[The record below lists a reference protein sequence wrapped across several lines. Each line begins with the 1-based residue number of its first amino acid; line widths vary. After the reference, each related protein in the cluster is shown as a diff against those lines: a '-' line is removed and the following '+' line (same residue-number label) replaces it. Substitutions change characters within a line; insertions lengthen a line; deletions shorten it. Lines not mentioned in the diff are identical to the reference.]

1 MQAGEQGKYVVPVG
15 EEGKAT
21 GTHKD
26 RPYRVLDLH
35 HLTKS
40 GRQLVVDRAMK
51 TEDQDNE
58 AFLQRY
64 AERVKR
70 CFALLQ
76 HLLLSHSNDV
86 LMLTPEILNMPC
98 NALMRH
104 AGPS

>member
-70 CFALLQ
+70 CLHCCSISCCHTAMMSWCG
-76 HLLLSHSNDV
+76 HLKYSTCRAMH
-86 LMLTPEILNMPC
+86 
-98 NALMRH
+98 
-104 AGPS
+104 